1 MGREGDHPVVEG
13 RVVGGKPQKQ
23 RCRNRMEGKVL
34 EGTRGVAPGRGCR
47 NPPPLP
53 FCLGHSDAES

>member
-1 MGREGDHPVVEG
+1 MSREGNHPVMEG

-34 EGTRGVAPGRGCR
+34 EGTPWSGAWQGV
-47 NPPPLP
+47 
-53 FCLGHSDAES
+53 